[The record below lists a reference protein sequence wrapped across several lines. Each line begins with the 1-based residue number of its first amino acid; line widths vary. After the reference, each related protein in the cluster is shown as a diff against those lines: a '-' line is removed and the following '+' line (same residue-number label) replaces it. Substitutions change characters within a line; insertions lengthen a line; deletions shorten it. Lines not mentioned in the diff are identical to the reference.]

1 MLFPAVQWFFKVE
14 KFARKA
20 EDSVRR
26 RRVVSRMFDLPDI
39 LASEFQK
46 ICLIQKTE
54 FQKTKL
60 KFALFLRR
68 ISQFYRQRFLTK
80 DWTTFH
86 IFWTRT

>member
-20 EDSVRR
+20 EDFVRR
-26 RRVVSRMFDLPDI
+26 RQVVSRMFGLPDI

-68 ISQFYRQRFLTK
+68 IDTFCQFYRQRFCWNHMGLNY
-80 DWTTFH
+80 
-86 IFWTRT
+86 I